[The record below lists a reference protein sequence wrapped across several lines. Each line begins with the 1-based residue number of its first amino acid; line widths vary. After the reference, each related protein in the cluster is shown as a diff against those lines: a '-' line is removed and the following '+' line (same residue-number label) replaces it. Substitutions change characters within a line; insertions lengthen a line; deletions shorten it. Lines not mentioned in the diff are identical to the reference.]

1 MTPRGRA
8 ADAMA
13 SLIDAGDGPCACW
26 PFREMAG
33 REFPVRDH
41 LATEPAGGGPG
52 CHEGISAG
60 GRPEVHAR
68 ARMRPRASTP
78 NRRRPDVN
86 SAGTAEKAG
95 PRCGCACPAVGS
107 PARTTHRTST
117 PEPTTRRPTIPSPP
131 GCPAAHTL
139 CGVTSIDVRSEPDPH
154 EVHVPDSRSRRLDL
168 SSSASAAVRPTH
180 AAPSTLLPGSSSL

>member
-8 ADAMA
+8 ADAMV
-13 SLIDAGDGPCACW
+13 SLIDAGDGQCACW

-33 REFPVRDH
+33 REFAVRDH
-41 LATEPAGGGPG
+41 MATDPAGGGPG
-52 CHEGISAG
+52 CQEQISAEG
-60 GRPEVHAR
+60 GPEAHAR

-78 NRRRPDVN
+78 SHRRPDVN

-95 PRCGCACPAVGS
+95 PPCGCACPAVGS
-107 PARTTHRTST
+107 HARTTRPTST
-117 PEPTTRRPTIPSPP
+117 PEPTTRRPTIPSPS
-131 GCPAAHTL
+131 GCPAAQTR
-139 CGVTSIDVRSEPDPH
+139 GVTSIDVRSEPDRH

-180 AAPSTLLPGSSSL
+180 EAPSTLLPGSSSL

>member
-1 MTPRGRA
+1 MRRLAISRDGRRRVPCTGPHGYGSGRRWTWMPRANR
-8 ADAMA
+8 
-13 SLIDAGDGPCACW
+13 P
-26 PFREMAG
+26 RE
-33 REFPVRDH
+33 
-41 LATEPAGGGPG
+41 
-52 CHEGISAG
+52 
-60 GRPEVHAR
+60 GRPDVHAR

-86 SAGTAEKAG
+86 SAATAEKAG

-107 PARTTHRTST
+107 PARTTHRIST

-131 GCPAAHTL
+131 GCPAAHAR
-139 CGVTSIDVRSEPDPH
+139 CGVTSIDVRSEPDRH
-154 EVHVPDSRSRRLDL
+154 EVHAPDSRSRRLDL